1 MELKYISWSSRYRTF
16 EAKARSSRIGT
27 WPSRC
32 QNANITQLEYKG
44 YSYIENIYDNNVDID
59 EENIDVKTPFGR
71 LLSSVS
77 VGSSTESLK
86 LLLNFIV
93 LMFRAAMITCKKI
106 NISDIFCW
114 QNEWWIG
121 QLYLFQKVII
131 YICFSESYFTK

>member
-1 MELKYISWSSRYRTF
+1 MVGSYKAQCCSSTSRGRRDIGRLKQKQGPAELEPGHQGVKMSISCNRF
-16 EAKARSSRIGT
+16 I
-27 WPSRC
+27 
-32 QNANITQLEYKG
+32 
-44 YSYIENIYDNNVDID
+44 NIYDNNVDID

-93 LMFRAAMITCKKI
+93 LMFRAAMITCKKF

-114 QNEWWIG
+114 QNE
-121 QLYLFQKVII
+121 
-131 YICFSESYFTK
+131 

>member
-1 MELKYISWSSRYRTF
+1 MVGSCKAQWCSSTSRGRRDIGRLKQKQGPAELEPGHQGVKMPISCNWSNRF
-16 EAKARSSRIGT
+16 I
-27 WPSRC
+27 
-32 QNANITQLEYKG
+32 
-44 YSYIENIYDNNVDID
+44 NIYDNNVDID

-106 NISDIFCW
+106 NISDI
-114 QNEWWIG
+114 
-121 QLYLFQKVII
+121 
-131 YICFSESYFTK
+131 